1 MANSNRV
8 TTTTQDVLL
17 PKLLD
22 TILGENVLWT
32 RLIGGSAKPFKGE
45 TMKKSIK
52 VSKNTTGGHFR
63 GYDLLDTT
71 ATDNRIQ
78 LSFTP
83 EFYYKTVSVPTTD
96 LSLNA
101 ASEGKVIDLMA
112 AEMEGTAHDMA
123 DDLGDKLYTDDATA
137 AETGTGN
144 LFNGLA
150 NIIDDGGT
158 AATYGGQT
166 RATYTTLNATDTA
179 SGGTLTLAK
188 ISTLLSAIGDGSQGA
203 SILVSDRTVWN
214 LLEQLIEPKVNI
226 TRTIDTYK
234 KGVKGGAGLTAIDY
248 RGIPV
253 VADRKATSGYLYAID
268 EDYIDWYALPVY
280 GEDPF
285 KFKTVTEGNDY
296 GQAQGMGFSWDG
308 WKKPVNQKAYVTQI
322 TLAGNWISWDPGKHG
337 RLTGITGV

>member
-8 TTTTQDVLL
+8 TSVTQDVLL

-22 TILGENVLWT
+22 TILRENVLWT
-32 RLIGGSAKPFKGE
+32 RLMGGSAKPFKGE

-83 EFYYKTVSVPTTD
+83 EFYYKSVSVPVTD

-101 ASEGKVIDLMA
+101 SSEGKVIDLMS

-137 AETGTGN
+137 ADDSSGS

-166 RATYTTLNATDTA
+166 RSTYTTLNATDTA

-203 SILVSDRTVWN
+203 SILISDRTVWN

-226 TRTIDTYK
+226 TRNIDTYK

-268 EDYIDWYALPVY
+268 EDYIDWFALPVY
-280 GEDPF
+280 GENAF

-296 GQAQGMGFSWDG
+296 GQSQGMGFSWDG
-308 WKKPVNQKAYVTQI
+308 WKKPVNQKAYVTQL
-322 TLAGNWISWDPGKHG
+322 TLAGNWICWDPGKHG